1 MAFSQADIDA
11 LKKAIGLGVVKV
23 SYADGRSHE
32 YRSLAQMK
40 EILRM
45 MEADVESGAAAEPRV
60 VTIVS
65 GRDW

>member
-45 MEADVESGAAAEPRV
+45 MEADVASGAAAEPRV

>member
-32 YRSLAQMK
+32 YRSLGQMK

-45 MEADVESGAAAEPRV
+45 MEADVAGAASAEPRV

>member
-1 MAFSQADIDA
+1 MAWTQSDIDA

-23 SYADGRSHE
+23 TYADGRSHE

-40 EILRM
+40 ETLRM
-45 MEADVESGAAAEPRV
+45 MEAEVAGSTAQESRSV
-60 VTIVS
+60 MIIS

>member
-32 YRSLAQMK
+32 YRSLEQMK

-45 MEADVESGAAAEPRV
+45 MEADVAGTASAEPRV